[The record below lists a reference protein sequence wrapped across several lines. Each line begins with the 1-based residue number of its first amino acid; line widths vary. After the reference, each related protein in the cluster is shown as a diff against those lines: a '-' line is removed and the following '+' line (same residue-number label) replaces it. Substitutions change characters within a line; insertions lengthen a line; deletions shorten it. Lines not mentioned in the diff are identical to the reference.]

1 MAKQTQAP
9 TIACIDR
16 LLPMSK
22 VIELTSLL
30 KATIYRKVAEGT
42 FPAPFRIGASRVA
55 WSEADVAQWIKTRTR
70 TVVVDQTEPLHAA

>member
-30 KATIYRKVAEGT
+30 KATIYRKVAEGD
-42 FPAPFRIGASRVA
+42 FSGAVQDWCIPRGLVRGRRRA
-55 WSEADVAQWIKTRTR
+55 
-70 TVVVDQTEPLHAA
+70 VDQDSHANGRC